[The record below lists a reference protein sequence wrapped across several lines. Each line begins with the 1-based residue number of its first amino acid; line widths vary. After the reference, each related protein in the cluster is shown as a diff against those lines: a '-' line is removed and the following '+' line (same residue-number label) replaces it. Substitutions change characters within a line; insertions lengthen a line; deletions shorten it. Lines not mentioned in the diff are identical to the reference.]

1 MTKIGYARTSTVEQ
15 NLDSQIIA
23 LKAANCEIIRT
34 EQKSGS
40 NLTNRTELNNILEF
54 IHKDEYLVVT
64 RIDRLARSLK
74 DLQIIVDRLKAKGA
88 HLYAIEQPV
97 DTSNATGKA
106 FFDMLGVFAEF
117 ETNLRRERQADGIAV
132 AKNKGIYKGRPPSID
147 QDKIKQHLSEGKRPT
162 QIAKDLEISRGM
174 VYKVKQL
181 IALESPIISHNLD
194 TLKNL
199 SGINHD

>member
-34 EQKSGS
+34 EQKSGN
-40 NLTNRTELNNILEF
+40 NLADRKELNNILDF

-88 HLYAIEQPV
+88 HLITIEQPV
-97 DTSNATGKA
+97 NTSTATGKA

-117 ETNLRRERQADGIAV
+117 ETNLRRERQADGIAA

-147 QDKIKQHLSEGKRPT
+147 QDKIKQHLLEGKRPT
-162 QIAKDLEISRGM
+162 QIAKELEISRGTI
-174 VYKVKQL
+174 YKIKQL
-181 IALESPIISHNLD
+181 TSSESSAISANLNTCKTYLENNYD
-194 TLKNL
+194 
-199 SGINHD
+199 